1 MQISSPRIVHFLFD
15 SRFEP
20 FLVVGGLYL
29 FTSLYYTRYPP
40 LQILSFVILLV
51 MAFYWG
57 LVFRRNRWG
66 WKDFKLTK
74 DKWLRHTLIAA
85 ALAIFGWGYF
95 SLYNYLTRGEW
106 IPLGFGGS
114 YPALFAIIS
123 VAIAEEVFFR
133 GYLQN
138 RLAAHHPRWRRVLLA
153 VVALA
158 LFKNVVHMWEGL
170 PIGLHLELFFLGVLH
185 NILASYWMEWSDSLV
200 GPLLLH
206 VFWDLL
212 VYAPLSA
219 IPYWVI

>member
-1 MQISSPRIVHFLFD
+1 
-15 SRFEP
+15 
-20 FLVVGGLYL
+20 LYL
-29 FTSLYYTRYPP
+29 FTGLYYTRYFP

-51 MAFYWG
+51 VAFYWG
-57 LVFRRNRWG
+57 VVRRRNQWSWR
-66 WKDFKLTK
+66 DFKLTK
-74 DKWLRHTLIAA
+74 DKWVRHTLIAA
-85 ALAIFGWGYF
+85 GLAIFGWGYF

-114 YPALFAIIS
+114 YPALFAIIT
-123 VAIAEEVFFR
+123 VATAEEVFFR
-133 GYLQN
+133 GYVQN

-170 PIGLHLELFFLGVLH
+170 PVGLHLELFFLGVLH